1 MKRHLVSPIV
11 STAVVLIAT
20 AAASA
25 ESWLFLPSTFTHDP
39 TTGTRVN
46 QYAPKEPAIVHIDGT
61 YLQSGYRHMRFG
73 IQAGGSADRLHVV
86 QTWGAGEAIRPY
98 GEWQFPFRA
107 GATPYGPWGN
117 PGGPWTMPFDSWVNP
132 YGSWNRY
139 HYSPWGPGY
148 GGSHGPGYG
157 GARGPGPGGSHG
169 SGHAPP
175 HAAPHHPGPAG
186 PGHHP

>member
-39 TTGTRVN
+39 TTGARVN
-46 QYAPKEPAIVHIDGT
+46 QYAPKEPAIVQIDGT

-73 IQAGGSADRLHVV
+73 IRAGDSADRLHVV

-139 HYSPWGPGY
+139 QYSPWGPGY
-148 GGSHGPGYG
+148 GGSHRPGYG
-157 GARGPGPGGSHG
+157 GSYGPGHGGPHGPEPGG
-169 SGHAPP
+169 P
-175 HAAPHHPGPAG
+175 HGPAG